1 MSHTASLDDALDNAV
16 DTVFQAGKLLKLHLK
31 NAQPALYSDLNP
43 FHCMLIIEN
52 NEQWQK
58 LALQRAYQT
67 ICESVYEQ
75 LSAGVAIS
83 SLLNPSSATIQVR
96 EPTSSV
102 KDAVGN
108 FLKCLE
114 EPMKGYLKEDR
125 LPKWTLPESA
135 LAGLDEYERT
145 DILAHLHS
153 LGIPARSDSPQ
164 CPDMLLHNLGKIVD
178 GEVLGS
184 IEKIFGHEEP
194 CMLLSTSGS
203 GKTRTILEGLTRH
216 WGFYFMC
223 ANDDSGI
230 GSSDLS
236 SMINEGLPCDDK
248 FTSNLK
254 LVKPE
259 DLSTRLMC
267 NRTIAGQHFFEILLA
282 RLAIFSTYLEAVF
295 AANAEICLDNP
306 KKTWLILQLKPHL
319 GDISDIFN
327 DLSKILY
334 KLHAPKEDLAIV
346 AQHFATQI
354 FELLHERDNDLIDLA
369 LVMDESQAAAVT
381 YDSGFMSGPDI
392 DINSKVTLLSNRSY
406 RPVLRE
412 IVREWL
418 NAKYIRNRHL
428 RTKLIIT
435 GTGLEKDAVKDAIA
449 SSALKGSKFYTT
461 YITDSLDDRHV
472 HRRYIEEYFPRKLL
486 QQPVRFEHL
495 FDRIRHWLRGRY
507 RFTAEYISL
516 LLRDGFRRPHTVL
529 NCFINAAIGCQPTD
543 MCEEFMHAER
553 RFLGTIP
560 EIRNFPFDFSRLT
573 EMKRGRSPLVA
584 NLIQYVYKYF
594 MTSMPPF
601 AFTARE
607 IEFVKHG
614 FARYT
619 VKTDDVVQMEGASE
633 EVLPIP
639 TIHISEPLI
648 LLALTLW
655 ANRNHDLW
663 IIGPLH
669 YVLTTE
675 ITNHDVVKGNGLEKY
690 VAYYF
695 ATVLARKEGCRLGE
709 ILHFHG
715 RTKLM
720 NSTAKLV
727 AVNVLRNGR
736 DTDES
741 IDDYSSATIL
751 NKLNVVPPAPTKGDV
766 ISEGAFISCTAE
778 TNVPDLSHCTSVLG
792 RKTQQP
798 EEVLNWLLFRHRN
811 AICFPDN
818 HFGPDLIFVLKLLDP
833 EPTYIWV
840 VVQCKLRLS
849 TKTLSKKSVQDSLNT
864 LAPTKFYV
872 DKNREPYSPQS
883 LPMLPE
889 RTLEAMSFL
898 PHRNTELAGPY
909 SVLRVICPFPAP
921 VELNRIPSQDDEEDE
936 DEDDEDIGKKREEGG
951 QSVTDAGR
959 KFSLCTDPDDLGHPL
974 ATLNI
979 EKMINAMDQFIPEN
993 KLAAILGEKGQK
1005 VEYAAALANKRA
1017 IALDKEARQYIDQ
1030 RKLTKAKGINEA
1042 VKRTRG
1048 SSKKRIERKKS
1059 TAGTA
1064 KDGAIGKADTKRK
1077 RKSTVST
1084 RQPAESGSHALSTGN
1099 AEKKRKRTTSAN
1111 SVAETELAQRN
1122 AGTMKLRTLPQKS
1135 RRP

>member
-1 MSHTASLDDALDNAV
+1 MSHLASPNSTSRTTAEAIYNAGISLQLNLE
-16 DTVFQAGKLLKLHLK
+16 K
-31 NAQPALYSDLNP
+31 AQPALYCDLDPLDCLN
-43 FHCMLIIEN
+43 IIRS
-52 NEQWQK
+52 NEYWRK
-58 LALQRAYQT
+58 LALQQEHGIIFEA
-67 ICESVYEQ
+67 VYEQ
-75 LSAGVAIS
+75 LNAGVTIS
-83 SLLNPSSATIQVR
+83 SLLNPSSATVR
-96 EPTSSV
+96 HPTLRV
-102 KDAVGN
+102 EDVVED
-108 FLKCLE
+108 FLKSME
-114 EPMKGYLKEDR
+114 EPMKGYLKENR
-125 LPKWTLPESA
+125 LPEWTLPESA
-135 LAGLDEYERT
+135 LAGLNERERQ
-145 DILAHLHS
+145 DVLAHVRS
-153 LGIPARSDSPQ
+153 LGIPARSNSPQ
-164 CPDMLLHNLGKIVD
+164 CPDMLLHNLGKIID
-178 GEVLGS
+178 GELLES
-184 IEKIFGHEEP
+184 IKKIFENEEP
-194 CMLLSTSGS
+194 CLLLSTSGS

-216 WGFYFMC
+216 WGFYFVC
-223 ANDDSGI
+223 ARDDNGL

-236 SMINEGLPCDDK
+236 SMINDGLTGDEN
-248 FTSNLK
+248 FTL
-254 LVKPE
+254 
-259 DLSTRLMC
+259 DLSSVEHKDSSTFLTR
-267 NRTIAGQHFFEILLA
+267 NRSIARQHFFEVFLA
-282 RLAIFSTYLEAVF
+282 RLVIFTAYLEAVF
-295 AANAEICLDNP
+295 GPDAPARSESDNY
-306 KKTWLILQLKPHL
+306 KKMWLILQLKPHL
-319 GDISDIFN
+319 GGVPDIF
-327 DLSKILY
+327 DDFSKTLY
-334 KLHAPKEDLAIV
+334 EIHAPQKDLAHV
-346 AQHFATQI
+346 AQRCAHRIVQ
-354 FELLHERDNDLIDLA
+354 LLRDNLA
-369 LVMDESQAAAVT
+369 IVMDESQIAAVT
-381 YDSGFMSGPDI
+381 HDLAFKSGPDDPTPI
-392 DINSKVTLLSNRSY
+392 EHSTGSTGVF

-412 IVREWL
+412 IQG
-418 NAKYIRNRHL
+418 N
-428 RTKLIIT
+428 
-435 GTGLEKDAVKDAIA
+435 
-449 SSALKGSKFYTT
+449 FYST
-461 YITDSLDDRHV
+461 YITHTLDDCDA
-472 HRRYIEEYFPRKLL
+472 HRRYVEKYFPLKLVKSL
-486 QQPVRFEHL
+486 EFEHL
-495 FDRIRHWLRGRY
+495 FDRIRHWLRGSNTVPANRY
-507 RFTAEYISL
+507 
-516 LLRDGFRRPHTVL
+516 
-529 NCFINAAIGCQPTD
+529 
-543 MCEEFMHAER
+543 
-553 RFLGTIP
+553 
-560 EIRNFPFDFSRLT
+560 LT
-573 EMKRGRSPLVA
+573 EMKRGKSPLVA

-601 AFTARE
+601 AFTAKE
-607 IEFVKHG
+607 IEFVKYG

-619 VKTDDVVQMEGASE
+619 IKDEDVIQMEGAFQQEDS
-633 EVLPIP
+633 VLLVP

-648 LLALTLW
+648 LLALALW
-655 ANRNHDLW
+655 ANRNHNLW

-690 VAYYF
+690 IAYYF

-736 DTDES
+736 DMDES

-792 RKTQQP
+792 RQTQQP

-833 EPTYIWV
+833 KPTYIWV

-864 LAPTKFYV
+864 LAPTKFYI
-872 DKNREPYSPQS
+872 DKNGEPYSPKS

-909 SVLRVICPFPAP
+909 SVLRIICPFPAP
-921 VELNRIPSQDDEEDE
+921 MELDRIPSQDDEEEDE
-936 DEDDEDIGKKREEGG
+936 DEDDEDIGQKREEGG
-951 QSVTDAGR
+951 QIVTDAGR

-979 EKMINAMDQFIPEN
+979 EKMINVMDQFIPEN
-993 KLAAILGEKGQK
+993 KLAAILAEKGQK

-1064 KDGAIGKADTKRK
+1064 KDGAIGKADAKRN

-1084 RQPAESGSHALSTGN
+1084 RQPVESGSHALPTGN

>member
-1 MSHTASLDDALDNAV
+1 MSHLASLNSTSRTAAEAIYNAGV
-16 DTVFQAGKLLKLHLK
+16 SLQLNLE
-31 NAQPALYSDLNP
+31 NAQPALYRDLDPLDCLN
-43 FHCMLIIEN
+43 IIRS
-52 NEQWQK
+52 NEYWRK
-58 LALQRAYQT
+58 LALQQDHGIIFEA
-67 ICESVYEQ
+67 VYEQ
-75 LSAGVAIS
+75 LNAGVTIS
-83 SLLNPSSATIQVR
+83 SLLNPSSATVLH
-96 EPTSSV
+96 PTLRV
-102 KDAVGN
+102 EDVVED
-108 FLKCLE
+108 FLKSME
-114 EPMKGYLKEDR
+114 EPMKGYLKENR
-125 LPKWTLPESA
+125 LPEWTLPESA
-135 LAGLDEYERT
+135 LAGLDELERQ
-145 DILAHLHS
+145 DVLAHVRS
-153 LGIPARSDSPQ
+153 LGIPARSNSPQ

-178 GEVLGS
+178 GEVLES
-184 IEKIFGHEEP
+184 IKKIFENEEP
-194 CMLLSTSGS
+194 CLLLSTSGS

-216 WGFYFMC
+216 WGFYFVC
-223 ANDDSGI
+223 ARDDNRL
-230 GSSDLS
+230 GSNDLS
-236 SMINEGLPCDDK
+236 SMINDGLTGDEN
-248 FTSNLK
+248 FTL
-254 LVKPE
+254 
-259 DLSTRLMC
+259 DLSSVKNKDSSTFLTR
-267 NRTIAGQHFFEILLA
+267 NRSIARQHFFEVFLA
-282 RLAIFSTYLEAVF
+282 RLVIFTAYLETVF
-295 AANAEICLDNP
+295 GPDAAACSESDNY
-306 KKTWLILQLKPHL
+306 KKMWLILQLKPHL
-319 GDISDIFN
+319 GGVPDIF
-327 DLSKILY
+327 DDFSKTLY
-334 KLHAPKEDLAIV
+334 EIHAPQKDLAHV
-346 AQHFATQI
+346 AQRCALRIVQ
-354 FELLHERDNDLIDLA
+354 LLRDNLA
-369 LVMDESQAAAVT
+369 IVMDESQIAAVT
-381 YDSGFMSGPDI
+381 HDLAFKSGPDDLTPI
-392 DINSKVTLLSNRSY
+392 EHSTGSTGVF

-412 IVREWL
+412 IVRGWL
-418 NAKYIRNRHL
+418 DALQNLIRNYQFQTTL
-428 RTKLIIT
+428 VIT
-435 GTGLEKDAVKDAIA
+435 GTGLEKNTVRDAIA
-449 SSALKGSKFYTT
+449 SSVLKQGNFYST
-461 YITDSLDDRHV
+461 YITHTLDDRDA
-472 HRRYIEEYFPRKLL
+472 HRRYVERYFPPKLVKSL
-486 QQPVRFEHL
+486 EFEHL
-495 FDRIRHWLRGRY
+495 FDRIRHWLRGRLSGNRY

-516 LLRDGFRRPHTVL
+516 LLQDGFRRPHTVL
-529 NCFINAAIGCQPTD
+529 NCFINAAIECQPTD
-543 MCEEFMHAER
+543 M
-553 RFLGTIP
+553 FLGAIP
-560 EIRNFPFDFSRLT
+560 EIRNFPFDFSKLT
-573 EMKRGRSPLVA
+573 EMKRGKSPLVA

-601 AFTARE
+601 AFTAKE

-619 VKTDDVVQMEGASE
+619 IKDKDVIQMEGASPQE
-633 EVLPIP
+633 DSVLLVP

-648 LLALTLW
+648 LLALALW
-655 ANRNHDLW
+655 ANRNHNLW

-720 NSTAKLV
+720 NSIAKLV

-736 DTDES
+736 DKDES

-766 ISEGAFISCTAE
+766 ISEGAFISCTAG

-792 RKTQQP
+792 RQTQQP

-818 HFGPDLIFVLKLLDP
+818 HFGPDLIFILKLLDP
-833 EPTYIWV
+833 KPTYIWV

-864 LAPTKFYV
+864 LAPTKFYI
-872 DKNREPYSPQS
+872 DKNGEPYSPKS

-909 SVLRVICPFPAP
+909 SVLRIICPFPAP
-921 VELNRIPSQDDEEDE
+921 VELDRIPSQDEDE

-951 QSVTDAGR
+951 QSVTEAGR
-959 KFSLCTDPDDLGHPL
+959 KFSLCTDPDELGHPL

-979 EKMINAMDQFIPEN
+979 EKMINVMDQFIPEN

-1017 IALDKEARQYIDQ
+1017 IALDKEAQQYIDQ
-1030 RKLTKAKGINEA
+1030 RNLTKAKGINEA
-1042 VKRTRG
+1042 VKRTRR

-1064 KDGAIGKADTKRK
+1064 KDSAIGKADAKRK
-1077 RKSTVST
+1077 RKLMAST
-1084 RQPAESGSHALSTGN
+1084 RLPEEPGSHALPTGN

-1111 SVAETELAQRN
+1111 SVAETEHAQRN